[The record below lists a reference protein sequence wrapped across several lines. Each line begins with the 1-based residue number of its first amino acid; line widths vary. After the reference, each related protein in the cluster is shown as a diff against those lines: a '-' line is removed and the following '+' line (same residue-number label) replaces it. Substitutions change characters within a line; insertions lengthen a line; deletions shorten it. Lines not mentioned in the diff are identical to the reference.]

1 LPPAIPF
8 PEPIAMLS
16 GETPEGGACATAA
29 SEHNRLEEI
38 QQLKETIA
46 NAFTFPGQGSHILHD
61 TLSNGSE

>member
-1 LPPAIPF
+1 
-8 PEPIAMLS
+8 MLS

-46 NAFTFPGQGSHILHD
+46 NAFGFPGQGSHILHD